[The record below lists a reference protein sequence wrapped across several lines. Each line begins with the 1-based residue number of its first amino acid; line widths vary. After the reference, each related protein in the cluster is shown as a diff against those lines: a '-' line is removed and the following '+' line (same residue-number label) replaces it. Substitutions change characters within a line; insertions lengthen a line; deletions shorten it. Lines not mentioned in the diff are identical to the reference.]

1 MLMKKRTLIISL
13 VCMLLITSVVALFA
27 GGGRKLYGEKPFKDL
42 DASQITSATVRLTPP
57 DKTIRIVETDQLAA
71 RLKNVVIYEKD
82 NSYRE
87 YCGQGVIF
95 SLTMTD
101 GTYMEVMAYNPFL
114 VIDGVGYRT
123 KYEPCESLSQYAN
136 QLLNAEDARN
146 NH

>member
-1 MLMKKRTLIISL
+1 MKKRTLIISL
-13 VCMLLITSVVALFA
+13 TYILLIAGVAALFV

-42 DASQITSATVRLTPP
+42 DASQIASATVRLTPP

-95 SLTMTD
+95 SLTMSD
-101 GTYMEVMAYNPFL
+101 GSYTEVMAYNPFL
-114 VIDGVGYRT
+114 VINGVGYRT
-123 KYEPCESLSQYAN
+123 EYDPCESLSQYAN
-136 QLLNAEDARN
+136 QLLNAE
-146 NH
+146 

>member
-1 MLMKKRTLIISL
+1 MKKRTLIISL
-13 VCMLLITSVVALFA
+13 TCILLIAGIAALFA
-27 GGGRKLYGEKPFKDL
+27 GGGRKLYGVKPFKDL

-57 DKTIRIVETDQLAA
+57 DKTIWIVETDQLAV

-95 SLTMTD
+95 SLTMSD
-101 GTYMEVMAYNPFL
+101 GSYTEVMAYNPFL

-123 KYEPCESLSQYAN
+123 EYEPCESLSQYAN
-136 QLLNAEDARN
+136 QLLNAE
-146 NH
+146 